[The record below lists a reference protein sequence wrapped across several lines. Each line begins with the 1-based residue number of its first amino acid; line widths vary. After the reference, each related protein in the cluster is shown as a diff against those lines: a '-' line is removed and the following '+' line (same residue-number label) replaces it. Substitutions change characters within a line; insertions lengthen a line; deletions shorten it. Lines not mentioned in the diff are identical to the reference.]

1 MKHTHYQ
8 IRMVGIVLTLAVAGG
23 VAPAQESLNPL
34 LHPYLAAYEIPALAA
49 AVVQDGQMIAVGAVG
64 TRRWGEAIPVTL
76 DDRFHLGSDT
86 KAMTATMAAILVE
99 RGKLRWDSTI
109 GEVFP
114 ELGDAADPVFRAL
127 TVERMLSHTSGL
139 PSDNLSKDAKPYLD
153 LIVNVDGYPPGNL
166 DDTRAWLVGK
176 WAALPM
182 SGRPGARFEYSNL
195 NYTIVGAMIERL
207 AGRSWDELI
216 VEWIFEPLGL
226 RTAGLGPQSTP
237 GRVDAPLPHA
247 VIDGRIKPILAG
259 PMADN
264 PAVIGPAGI
273 AHMSVLDFARW
284 AGWNAGQGK
293 RGPALVRP
301 ETLKKLHTMV
311 AEMPP
316 AKDAPIGTPPSG
328 RYALGWGEMRLNG
341 YPNPIIFHGGSNG
354 MNIARIL
361 FDPAADFAVVI
372 LTNIATPKCDG
383 AMKVLSRELI
393 VKYAGRNNRSADQP

>member
-1 MKHTHYQ
+1 MHTPYQ
-8 IRMVGIVLTLAVAGG
+8 IRIVVVVLALVLAGG

-34 LHPYLAAYEIPALAA
+34 LQPYLAAYEIPALAA
-49 AVVQDGQMIAVGAVG
+49 AVVQDGQVIAVGAVG
-64 TRRWGEAIPVTL
+64 TRRWGTQIPVTL

-99 RGKLRWDSTI
+99 HGKLRWDSTI

-114 ELGDAADPVFRAL
+114 ELGDGADPVFKAL

-139 PSDNLSKDAKPYLD
+139 PSDNLSKEAKSYLVF
-153 LIVNVDGYPPGNL
+153 LTNMDGCPPGNL
-166 DDTRAWLVGK
+166 DEIRAWLVGK

-182 SGRPGARFEYSNL
+182 PGRPGVRFEYSNL

-207 AGRSWDELI
+207 AGQSWEELI
-216 VEWIFEPLGL
+216 VEWIFEPLAL
-226 RTAGLGPQSTP
+226 RTAGLGPQCTP

-247 VIDGRIKPILAG
+247 FIGGKIKPMLAG

-264 PAVIGPAGI
+264 PAVIGPAGL

-293 RGPALVRP
+293 RGPAIVRP
-301 ETLKKLHTMV
+301 DTLKKLHAMV

-328 RYALGWGEMRLNG
+328 RYAFGWGEMKLDS
-341 YPNPIIFHGGSNG
+341 YPNPVIFHGGSNG

-372 LTNIATPKCDG
+372 LTNIATPKCD
-383 AMKVLSRELI
+383 AALKALTRELFE
-393 VKYAGRNNRSADQP
+393 KYAGRNDPATVEP